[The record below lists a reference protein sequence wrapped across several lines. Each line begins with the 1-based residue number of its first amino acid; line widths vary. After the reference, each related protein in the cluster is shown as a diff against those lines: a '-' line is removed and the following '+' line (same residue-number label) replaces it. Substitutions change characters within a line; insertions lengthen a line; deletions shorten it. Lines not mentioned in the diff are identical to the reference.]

1 MYIIDKVSR
10 YEVYNF
16 RKKKIFKMKTMFILM
31 SHQMTEIQYSDAKK
45 NLAIDEFINLSTD
58 IWSQIPAE
66 VESIG
71 LHLEDLKHN
80 IMRQS
85 QKGDL
90 LLVQGDFGAT
100 VEMVHFAF
108 REGLIPVYATTKR
121 IAKDIVDGDTVT
133 TIRTF
138 EHVRFR
144 KYTRG

>member
-1 MYIIDKVSR
+1 
-10 YEVYNF
+10 
-16 RKKKIFKMKTMFILM
+16 MKTMFILV
-31 SHQMTEIQYSDAKK
+31 SHQMTKKQYNDAETSYRVDRFVQ
-45 NLAIDEFINLSTD
+45 LPTD

-66 VESIG
+66 VESIS
-71 LHLEDLKHN
+71 LDLEDLKHN

-85 QKGDL
+85 KKGDL

>member
-1 MYIIDKVSR
+1 
-10 YEVYNF
+10 
-16 RKKKIFKMKTMFILM
+16 MFILV
-31 SHQMTEIQYSDAKK
+31 SHQMTEIQYSDAKMNHGVNRFVK
-45 NLAIDEFINLSTD
+45 LSTD

-66 VESIG
+66 VETIG
-71 LHLEDLKHN
+71 LYLEDLQHN
-80 IMRQS
+80 ILKES
-85 QKGDL
+85 EKGDL

-108 REGLIPVYATTKR
+108 RQGLIPVYATTKR

-138 EHVRFR
+138 EHMRFR